1 MSKITTILF
10 DFDGTL
16 VNTNDVILA
25 SWQHTYRHY
34 TGKEE
39 SIEKITECF
48 GEPLLLT
55 MAREFP
61 GVDPEESAEVYRN
74 FQKENADELV
84 TIFPGIEAMLQD
96 LKAKGYRLAIVTS
109 RTRESA
115 QRYLDMFGIASY
127 FDDMVSCEDTDI
139 HKPNPEPI
147 LLCMQKLGVSREDCI
162 MIGDS
167 PFDIKC
173 ANNAGVLSVLVA
185 WRITGLVA
193 AEVADAKW
201 DYEIATPADLPAL
214 LDEINAA
221 Q

>member
-16 VNTNDVILA
+16 VNTNDVIIA

-39 SIEKITECF
+39 SLEKITACF

-55 MAREFP
+55 MARELSGDRSGGIRRSLPHVPAGKRRRAGDDLP
-61 GVDPEESAEVYRN
+61 GDS
-74 FQKENADELV
+74 
-84 TIFPGIEAMLQD
+84 
-96 LKAKGYRLAIVTS
+96 GYAAGFKKRRLPAAIVTS

-115 QRYLDMFGIASY
+115 QRYMDMFGIASY
-127 FDDMVSCEDTDI
+127 FDDMVSCEDTNV

-185 WRITGLVA
+185 WRITGSGA
-193 AEVADAKW
+193 PEVADAKW
-201 DYEIATPADLPAL
+201 DYEIAESADLLTL
-214 LDEINAA
+214 LVPD
-221 Q
+221 